1 MLREAGVVRSNRA
14 IPTSKIKACREFR
27 VIALS
32 LCPTLCP
39 TKVSVQLL
47 FLAFLAVLGIA
58 PGGPTTALNTVGYR
72 TNS

>member
-1 MLREAGVVRSNRA
+1 MRSNRA

-32 LCPTLCP
+32 FCPTLCP

-47 FLAFLAVLGIA
+47 FLAFLAVLGMGR
-58 PGGPTTALNTVGYR
+58 GGPATAVNTVGYR
-72 TNS
+72 TDL

>member
-1 MLREAGVVRSNRA
+1 MLREEGDVRSNRA

-32 LCPTLCP
+32 FCPTLCP

-47 FLAFLAVLGIA
+47 FLAFDYADLSSAFQDLLPV
-58 PGGPTTALNTVGYR
+58 GG
-72 TNS
+72 

>member
-1 MLREAGVVRSNRA
+1 MRSNRA
-14 IPTSKIKACREFR
+14 IPTSKLKACREFR

-47 FLAFLAVLGIA
+47 FLAFLAVLGMGREALQLLFIRLV
-58 PGGPTTALNTVGYR
+58 TARIHKKLILKT
-72 TNS
+72 